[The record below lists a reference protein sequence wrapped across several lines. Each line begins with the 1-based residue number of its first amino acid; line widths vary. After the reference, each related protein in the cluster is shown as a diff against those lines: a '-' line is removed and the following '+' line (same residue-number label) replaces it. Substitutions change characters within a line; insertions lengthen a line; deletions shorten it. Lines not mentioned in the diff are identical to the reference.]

1 MFLSQKQFNSL
12 SKIRLPIP
20 QLIVLGFFFLIAS
33 CSTQGPSRTADIYPD
48 KPKRYGEQRDHKFDY
63 RKDRLRAKEK
73 EVEPPLKSIADLKGF
88 ADN

>member
-1 MFLSQKQFNSL
+1 VLLSQRQFNSL
-12 SKIRLPIP
+12 SKIRFPIP

-73 EVEPPLKSIADLKGF
+73 EATPPDIQLPLK
-88 ADN
+88 